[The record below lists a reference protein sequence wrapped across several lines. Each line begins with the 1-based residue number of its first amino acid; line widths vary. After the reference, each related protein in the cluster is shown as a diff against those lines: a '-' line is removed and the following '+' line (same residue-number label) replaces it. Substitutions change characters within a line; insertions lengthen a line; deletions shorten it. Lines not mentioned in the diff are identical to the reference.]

1 MTDCIFCK
9 IVAGEIPSKKIYED
23 EKIIVI
29 NDVNPGAPVH
39 VLIIPKEHT
48 ENILTASP
56 TLLPYIQAKLGEIVK
71 TLGIAEKGFRIVIN
85 TGEDGGQSVNHLH
98 FHVLG
103 GKTLGWPPC

>member
-1 MTDCIFCK
+1 MSGCIFCK

-23 EKIIVI
+23 DKIIVI

-48 ENILTASP
+48 DNILHAPSE
-56 TLLPYIQAKLGEIVK
+56 LLPYIQTKLEEIVK
-71 TLGIAEKGFRIVIN
+71 TLGIYEGGFRVVIN
-85 TGEDGGQSVNHLH
+85 TGADGGQSVNHLH